1 MGFTAPEFNEC
12 KVVNQFSDAS
22 GKPLFN
28 PQVKCQHC
36 EKLFRGGAFRIRGHL
51 LGLSKRGVAGC
62 PALVAAHFCVLMRAE
77 LEHLRLHPQQKR
89 NRLTAGRAEKL
100 AFVFSNLRMLTKL
113 AQLDYE
119 EQCWSWEDEEDAQEG
134 NVML

>member
-12 KVVNQFSDAS
+12 KVVNQLSDAS
-22 GKPLFN
+22 GKPSTN

-77 LEHLRLHPQQKR
+77 LEHLRLHPQQETQQAYSRKGGEAC
-89 NRLTAGRAEKL
+89 LCLQQSAHADEVGSAGL
-100 AFVFSNLRMLTKL
+100 
-113 AQLDYE
+113 
-119 EQCWSWEDEEDAQEG
+119 
-134 NVML
+134 